1 MANVFKS
8 RHKSDVSVAQTDT
21 LVTASS
27 GKQTILIGLQ
37 LANKGSSEVKA
48 TVKIGNATDADTGDI
63 TLLHQVAVPKNSM
76 ISVFVGDKVVMEAG
90 DTLKVQSD
98 TNTSLDATASFLEI
112 DN

>member
-1 MANVFKS
+1 MANAFKS
-8 RHKSDVSVAQTDT
+8 RHKSSVSVAQTDT
-21 LVTASS
+21 LVTASN

-48 TVKIGNATDADTGDI
+48 TVTIGNNADSDTGDI

-76 ISVFVGDKVVMEAG
+76 VSVFVGDKVVLEAG
-90 DTLKVQSD
+90 DTLKVLSD
-98 TNTSLDATASFLEI
+98 TNISLDATASFLEI

>member
-1 MANVFKS
+1 MLF
-8 RHKSDVSVAQTDT
+8 RSDS
-21 LVTASS
+21 
-27 GKQTILIGLQ
+27 
-37 LANKGSSEVKA
+37 
-48 TVKIGNATDADTGDI
+48 DTGDI
-63 TLLHQVAVPKNSM
+63 ILLHQVAVPKNSM